1 MSFETAT
8 NTQAQR
14 KNPLSTFA
22 PFFRRQQT
30 QAAATWLLLGIAAS
44 LFAVAL

>member
-8 NTQAQR
+8 SAPATR

-30 QAAATWLLLGIAAS
+30 QAAATWMLLGIQ
-44 LFAVAL
+44 